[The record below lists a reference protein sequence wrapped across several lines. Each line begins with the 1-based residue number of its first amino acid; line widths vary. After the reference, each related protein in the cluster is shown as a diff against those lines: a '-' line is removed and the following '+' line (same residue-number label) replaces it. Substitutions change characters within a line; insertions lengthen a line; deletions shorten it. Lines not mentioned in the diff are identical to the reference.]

1 MPNDITLQILLK
13 LPIILL
19 LRFKCICK
27 SWRSLIEDSQ
37 FIKLYCNSSKKDVNR
52 HKIFITDG
60 EYNNNDNYFYSLD
73 APLLHDSMA
82 SLIGPPIPGIN
93 QFSRVS
99 FTSSSINGI
108 LLMIF
113 PYDFIVLWSP
123 TIRAKRKSLA
133 QFLKRKKRRGYDFLL
148 FMDLAMFPLLAI
160 IK

>member
-93 QFSRVS
+93 QFSRVQELS
-99 FTSSSINGI
+99 PSSVSDSAYLCLHFYSGESSWFETYYSYI
-108 LLMIF
+108 
-113 PYDFIVLWSP
+113 
-123 TIRAKRKSLA
+123 
-133 QFLKRKKRRGYDFLL
+133 
-148 FMDLAMFPLLAI
+148 
-160 IK
+160 